1 MISIRCD
8 ILAAALHFCSGGK
21 NYRAYLAGV
30 NIDPRG
36 YVLATDGHIGFIAK
50 LDGDAPDA
58 PFTIPAD
65 DLKAALAGYKRD
77 WRMTPARFD
86 VERGSIAGRAFVP
99 LEMQTGTAYP
109 DAHRVFPS
117 ECDGKVGQ
125 FDLALLARVRK
136 AALDLHE
143 GRGKGSGLFHL
154 FHNGEGPA
162 GVRFHGREDCRAVVM
177 PFRSGYTGGG
187 DWMMFK

>member
-8 ILAAALHFCSGGK
+8 ILAAALHFCGNGK
-21 NYRAYLAGV
+21 DHRPYLAGV

-36 YVLATDGHIGFIAK
+36 YVMATDGYIGFIAK
-50 LDGDAPDA
+50 LDGDAPEQ

-65 DLKAALAGYKRD
+65 VLKVAVAGYKRD
-77 WRMTPARFD
+77 WRQVPARMG
-86 VERGSIAGRAFVP
+86 VERGSIAGKPFVP
-99 LEMQTGTAYP
+99 LEMQTRTQYP

-117 ECDGKVGQ
+117 ECNGVTGQ
-125 FDLALLARVRK
+125 FNLEPLARVRK
-136 AALDLHE
+136 AAVELHE
-143 GRGKGSGLFHL
+143 GRGKGNGLFHL

-177 PFRSGYTGGG
+177 PFKGAFAAHEWR
-187 DWMMFK
+187 MLK